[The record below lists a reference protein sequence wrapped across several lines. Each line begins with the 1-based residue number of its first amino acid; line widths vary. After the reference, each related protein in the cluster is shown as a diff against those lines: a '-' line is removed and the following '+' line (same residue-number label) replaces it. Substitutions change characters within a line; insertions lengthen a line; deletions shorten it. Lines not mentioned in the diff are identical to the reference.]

1 MKDQKQGAS
10 ADEKLIEEARKRF
23 TRREECESETRPL
36 WVKDLKFANGDPENG
51 WQWDDTMRKAR
62 ENEGRPALTTN
73 KVKQHN
79 RQITNDARQ
88 NKPCVRVS
96 PVDDGAD
103 KETAEIF
110 NGMIRHI
117 EANSSADTAYDTA
130 GEFAVDAGLGYWRII
145 TDYADE
151 KSFDQEIYIKPVTNP
166 LSVLLG
172 PHTEPDGSD
181 AQYGFVYEDIP
192 NDEFD
197 AKWPDV
203 ERKSWIIG
211 DKSDWATKDTTRV
224 LEYYKIVE
232 QKDTLCLDANS
243 GETFMLSEVEDK
255 ETAKAIK
262 ADPAFRKR
270 PVSKKSVKWY
280 KIAGDEV
287 LEQTDWLGKYI
298 PIVRVVGEEV
308 EIEGK
313 IHRKGH
319 TRAMK
324 DAQRMYNYNSSA
336 AIEYGALQTKTPIIA
351 TAEAIEGHE
360 EYWNRANTQNVP
372 YLPYNAFD
380 ESGQPLPM
388 PQRMVAPAPA
398 QLFLQGMQ
406 TASEEMK
413 MASGQ
418 YDASMGAKSNETS
431 GRAIVARQREGDTA
445 TFHFIDNVAR
455 AIKFTGMILVDLI
468 PKIYDTARIV
478 RILGEDGS
486 DDKAR
491 IDPEQ
496 QQAMVEQQGQDG
508 KIERIYNLG
517 VGRYDVTVTVG
528 PSYGSKRAEAFQ
540 AFTELSSRNP
550 QLMQIAG
557 DLVMRAADFPMAE
570 ELAKRFEKALPPG
583 MKDDDGAPQTP
594 PEVQQQMEQLQQE
607 KQMLEQSLQEIGEKF
622 NEMSD
627 NKELER
633 EKLAIDRMKVEGDLR
648 IREMTLASPPPN
660 DDNKQDF
667 EAEKLRFD
675 AQLKIQLKEMDIA
688 AARHLAEINRASSP
702 PEAST
707 ESNEQPADAGFFT
720 PEVGE

>member
-1 MKDQKQGAS
+1 MADQKQAS
-10 ADEKLIEEARKRF
+10 ADEQIIEEAKKRF
-23 TRREECESETRPL
+23 ARCEDRESETRPL
-36 WVKDLKFANGDPENG
+36 WMADLRFANGDPDNKF
-51 WQWDDTMRKAR
+51 QWEEAMWKAR
-62 ENEGRPALTTN
+62 EQDKRPYLTIN

-88 NKPCVRVS
+88 NKPCVRVY

-110 NGMIRHI
+110 NGVIRHI

-130 GEFAVDAGLGYWRII
+130 GEFAVDAGLGYWRV
-145 TDYADE
+145 TTGYADDTT
-151 KSFDQEIYIKPVTNP
+151 FDQEIFIKAVKNP
-166 LSVLLG
+166 LNVYLD
-172 PHTEPDGSD
+172 PDIQEADGSD
-181 AQYGFVYEDIP
+181 ARFGFFFEDISKEEFEARYP
-192 NDEFD
+192 NADPVS
-197 AKWPDV
+197 WPL
-203 ERKSWIIG
+203 SGGSPWM
-211 DKSDWATKDTTRV
+211 TKDTIR
-224 LEYYKIVE
+224 LAEYYKVVE
-232 QKDTLCLDANS
+232 TKDTLCLNANT

-255 ETAKAIK
+255 ATAKAIK
-262 ADPAFRKR
+262 AAPEFRKR
-270 PVSKKSVKWY
+270 PVSKRSVKWY
-280 KIAGDEV
+280 LIAGDQV
-287 LEQTDWLGKYI
+287 LETTDWAGRYI
-298 PIVRVVGEEV
+298 PIVRVVGDEV

-313 IHRKGH
+313 VHRKGH

-351 TAEAIEGHE
+351 TAEAIAGYENV
-360 EYWNRANTQNVP
+360 WNNANTQNLP
-372 YLPYNAFD
+372 YLPYNATGD
-380 ESGQPLPM
+380 DGQPLPM

-431 GRAIVARQREGDTA
+431 GRAIMARQREGDTA
-445 TFHFIDNVAR
+445 TFHFIDNIAR
-455 AIKFTGMILVDLI
+455 AIKYTGKILVDLI
-468 PKIYDTARIV
+468 PKIYDTERVV
-478 RILGEDGS
+478 RILGEDGA

-491 IDPEQ
+491 INPEQ

-517 VGRYDVTVTVG
+517 VGRYDVTVSVG

-583 MKDDDGAPQTP
+583 MKDDDGAPQIP
-594 PEVQQQMEQLQQE
+594 PEVQQQMQQMQE
-607 KQMLEQSLQEIGEKF
+607 HTQMLEQSLQELGEKY
-622 NEMSD
+622 NEVQAGEALKADELKLKADDLKIKAYVATTQRLVAIKDRLTPQMIMDLAD
-627 NKELER
+627 NIGLDV
-633 EKLAIDRMKVEGDLR
+633 ANDPDLSQ
-648 IREMTLASPPPN
+648 MTAPPPA
-660 DDNKQDF
+660 
-667 EAEKLRFD
+667 EAD
-675 AQLKIQLKEMDIA
+675 
-688 AARHLAEINRASSP
+688 
-702 PEAST
+702 T
-707 ESNEQPADAGFFT
+707 TEQPADAGFFT
-720 PEVGE
+720 PEQGEQETDFAR